1 MLMIQMNT
9 LEYKLLPLSLLDS
22 RVNRLIRNID
32 TGLVNKTAEALR
44 AENQAILTLKKA
56 IGLYSRRTEIAQQ
69 FIIAQLD
76 EGINLH
82 SPVAALLADNFKNHL
97 GGLKPASRGN
107 LVDAAPVH
115 LFLSIGGGSIG
126 IPKHPLQTSPEAA
139 ILDNLGFG
147 DGSHVPF
154 ENAQTRA
161 NLRKSYDDI
170 REERKVALPD
180 VNVSFGDASIAAAI
194 RSSKKAKTSV
204 GDVILEKDGVLLIAT
219 GMLPKAPRTPKTT
232 FADQTLAVTWS
243 SNRETEEEAAIPT
256 AGFDLRYR
264 PGSQYQESRSF
275 S

>member
-1 MLMIQMNT
+1 MLIIQMNT

-82 SPVAALLADNFKNHL
+82 SPVAALLADNFENYL

-154 ENAQTRA
+154 ENA
-161 NLRKSYDDI
+161 
-170 REERKVALPD
+170 
-180 VNVSFGDASIAAAI
+180 
-194 RSSKKAKTSV
+194 
-204 GDVILEKDGVLLIAT
+204 
-219 GMLPKAPRTPKTT
+219 
-232 FADQTLAVTWS
+232 
-243 SNRETEEEAAIPT
+243 
-256 AGFDLRYR
+256 
-264 PGSQYQESRSF
+264 
-275 S
+275 